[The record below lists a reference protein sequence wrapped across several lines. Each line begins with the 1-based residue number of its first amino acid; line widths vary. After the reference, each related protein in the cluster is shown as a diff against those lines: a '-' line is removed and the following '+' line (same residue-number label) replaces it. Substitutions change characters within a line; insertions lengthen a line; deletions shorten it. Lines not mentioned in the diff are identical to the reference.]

1 MQLED
6 YFDFSIPDAIRIKG
20 HRIWIEHV
28 LAYYHDGYTPDEI
41 AREFPGL
48 SLEKIYATL
57 TYYLAHRAE
66 MDAYLIRIDERDE
79 HDYQEWA
86 KHPSPVVERMR
97 TLQAQ
102 RVAEAMQ
109 AGAVG

>member
-6 YFDFSIPDAIRIKG
+6 Y
-20 HRIWIEHV
+20 
-28 LAYYHDGYTPDEI
+28 DEI

-79 HDYQEWA
+79 HGYQEWA
-86 KHPSPVVERMR
+86 KHRSPVIERMR
-97 TLQAQ
+97 TLEAQ

-109 AGAVG
+109 AGAVGASRHTIPDSGQCVVLAVGSQSS